1 MNENFPENTES
12 LFFELAGDL
21 RLSMIVKLSH
31 NKYRLSQLATELK
44 ATMQEAHRN
53 ITRLVDSGLVFKDG
67 EGDLG
72 LTSYGKSIVY
82 LLPGYEF
89 LSTNKQYFLEHS
101 IEELPLKF
109 IQRIGSLK
117 QSEIIIGVM
126 ANLQRWKKLY
136 SNSEVYIKE
145 IMSQVP
151 LDLIEMLSIK
161 IQTGVQFSY
170 ILSKDTIIP
179 KGRTEIL
186 EKIGWNNMISRGLVE
201 RKMLPQIRI
210 MTIFNEKESCL
221 LFPNLKGQ
229 PDLNIM
235 FYSKDTDF
243 HEWCED
249 FFNYQWESA
258 GPFDEKKLNET

>member
-1 MNENFPENTES
+1 MSRNFPENTES

-21 RLSMIVKLSH
+21 RLQMIVKLSH
-31 NKYRLSQLATELK
+31 NKYRLSQLATELN

-117 QSEIIIGVM
+117 KSEIIIGVM

-151 LDLIEMLSIK
+151 LDLIEMLSLK
-161 IQTGVQFSY
+161 IQTGVKFSY

-179 KGRTEIL
+179 RGRTEIL
-186 EKIGWNNMISRGLVE
+186 ERIGWSNMISRGLVE
-201 RKMLPQIRI
+201 RKMLSHIRI

-235 FYSKDTDF
+235 FYSQDIDF

-249 FFNYQWESA
+249 FFNFQWESA
-258 GPFDEKKLNET
+258 GPFDEKKLFKT

>member
-1 MNENFPENTES
+1 MSENFPENTES

-31 NKYRLSQLATELK
+31 NKYRLSQLATELN

-89 LSTNKQYFLEHS
+89 LSNNKQYFLEHS

-109 IQRIGSLK
+109 IQRIGSLR

-161 IQTGVQFSY
+161 IQTGVKFSY